1 MKHDEIIQKVRG
13 ILNEHGGDNALS
25 ITTDRVLLDEYIECA
40 IPDAVIILA
49 QRGFRVNPKTQN
61 TRNPETQ
68 ETGNPESQNTGN
80 AVVEEPENDIKL
92 PDDFVSL
99 IYVKLGQW
107 KRKVTRVT
115 EVGSPEY
122 NMAMNVYTAPG
133 VNTPMCYKK
142 GDTLICLPDEPVK
155 SDDTPA
161 VESVDTFIMEY
172 NAEYK
177 KPTDTNVVAL
187 TASPKE
193 AAAVCYMTAAL
204 VMGMFGDDQGKQRL
218 SDISTNMLQ

>member
-1 MKHDEIIQKVRG
+1 MKHADIVQKVRD

-61 TRNPETQ
+61 TRNPKT
-68 ETGNPESQNTGN
+68 QNTGN
-80 AVVEEPENDIKL
+80 AVVGEQGNDIKL
-92 PDDFVSL
+92 PGDFVSL

-133 VNTPMCYKK
+133 VNTPMCYKE
-142 GDTLICLPDEPVK
+142 GDTLICLPDKPVK
-155 SDDTPA
+155 SNDTPA

-177 KPTDTNVVAL
+177 KPENDNTVAL

-204 VMGMFGDDQGKQRL
+204 VMGMFGDDLGKQRL